1 VPVGDVIFLLLVA
14 LSVAVFVA
22 IAIRSRRQ
30 NQTVRSEDESF
41 RDEGAQ
47 AGG

>member
-1 VPVGDVIFLLLVA
+1 MPVGDVIFLLLVA
-14 LSVAVFVA
+14 LCVAVFVA

-30 NQTVRSEDESF
+30 NHTARSEDDSF
-41 RDEGAQ
+41 RDEGAE